1 MSTNIFLDKISTTAH
16 MKRDSELESEPWRQ
30 VLVQPITVPNLAHTG
45 IRSSFTFSGMSTL
58 RPDGTVSNACKRHI
72 RREFRELPKQTVA
85 YDPLDMSRRDK
96 DKRLRK
102 AQRIYKVKATRE
114 AEMLRRSSMLVQT
127 GGVDGGNVGF
137 DDSLDGLEDEGSV
150 SSMAS
155 YVEPELNQTQQTAAS
170 HVIQHRSTGVQENER
185 LKKPFSEASLFTA
198 LLESQVG
205 GSGKDRWD
213 LDEMM

>member
-1 MSTNIFLDKISTTAH
+1 
-16 MKRDSELESEPWRQ
+16 
-30 VLVQPITVPNLAHTG
+30 
-45 IRSSFTFSGMSTL
+45 MSTL

-137 DDSLDGLEDEGSV
+137 DGSLDGLEYEGSV
-150 SSMAS
+150 SSMA
-155 YVEPELNQTQQTAAS
+155 
-170 HVIQHRSTGVQENER
+170 R
-185 LKKPFSEASLFTA
+185 
-198 LLESQVG
+198 
-205 GSGKDRWD
+205 
-213 LDEMM
+213 